1 MLGDALGRTRSRSP
15 PNHSLQHGTV
25 PAATLAAP
33 VAVSPPS
40 GFSNVPPPGSAPSH
54 ASLVAGGCSHV
65 AGGCGTLGS
74 HGACGGF
81 SGGCGTLGDT
91 NVGSITGTNY
101 GGNNINAFA
110 SPQPGA
116 YDMIVPK
123 PGAYDFPSS
132 KLGQLLGFK
141 GLTIQ
146 KIKEASGVTRLH
158 IHDKE
163 KAKMQA
169 YVPVEVAGTPD
180 QINHCTRLL
189 EGLCLG
195 DQTELGHLTA
205 YVNIEPGVVG
215 KCMGYKGTTVKQMTE
230 VTNCYIEIQQDRSKG
245 PNDTPRLFVAG
256 KPDAV
261 DAAVGLINRFIASPG
276 SKLDAVLDRSPLQGM
291 AGGLSGVAGALTQ
304 GQLPLQNSFAG
315 GPPVMDALQPLISA
329 VLGVGN
335 LNARPEGELSAF
347 EPDGPKEERIIEVPA
362 RKKGHLLGLHGQ
374 TIEKIRQT
382 SGVIKCHII
391 ADRGQLPSDRRRTDK
406 EGHIQ
411 VQIFGTREHVEACQD
426 LVERV
431 VAGDHSGIG
440 HSSVFMPVDPN
451 KVNRLRGDHWQ
462 VINALKDLTSTY
474 LDILQGPQE
483 GLQVGEAQLFIA
495 GPHECVERA
504 KNIVSMLLSMMD
516 HVPASGDI
524 SPEALG
530 SVLNAL
536 IPANSAVGGAVPAA
550 AAQPQSGVLASILGN
565 LGQLGIQGARQTSA
579 PHMQPQQ
586 QQLQQQQLQQQQ
598 LQQLSQPL
606 QHQFLGSSSGG
617 CGQQADPAAQWA
629 PTEVSQPLQFGAPDP
644 MQQQFAPQSQFGM
657 SAPAPMLAT
666 QQMQQQLQTQQLQQS
681 QTLQFGQTQQF
692 AVQGAPQFGGQQVGQ
707 AAQPQFGLQPGQFTQ
722 TLQFSQ
728 QHPQQLG
735 HTPQFV
741 PPPLQQ
747 QQYVPQSL

>member
-1 MLGDALGRTRSRSP
+1 MASVAESP
-15 PNHSLQHGTV
+15 PT
-25 PAATLAAP
+25 
-33 VAVSPPS
+33 
-40 GFSNVPPPGSAPSH
+40 GFSNVPPAGNAQCA
-54 ASLVAGGCSHV
+54 ASLVAGGVSQV
-65 AGGCGTLGS
+65 AGGCGTLVS

-81 SGGCGTLGDT
+81 SGDCGAMGGT
-91 NVGSITGTNY
+91 NIGPITGTSY
-101 GGNNINAFA
+101 GGNSITALA
-110 SPQPGA
+110 LPLDHPHG
-116 YDMIVPK
+116 MIVPK
-123 PGAYDFPSS
+123 AGGYDFPSS

-146 KIKEASGVTRLH
+146 KVKEVSGVTRLH

-169 YVPVEVAGTPD
+169 YVPVEVAGAPE
-180 QINHCTRLL
+180 QVAYCTRLL

-195 DQTELGHLTA
+195 DQTELGHLTT

-256 KPDAV
+256 KPEAV

-276 SKLDAVLDRSPLQGM
+276 SKLDAVLDGSPLQGM
-291 AGGLSGVAGALTQ
+291 SGGLGGVTGALTQ
-304 GQLPLQNSFAG
+304 GQLPMQNPPGG

-329 VLGVGN
+329 LLGGGN
-335 LNARPEGELSAF
+335 LNQRPEGELSAF

-391 ADRGQLPSDRRRTDK
+391 ADRGQLPTDRRRSDK
-406 EGHIQ
+406 EGNIQ

-440 HSSVFMPVDPN
+440 HSSVFMPVDPG

-504 KNIVSMLLSMMD
+504 KNIVSMLLNMMD

-536 IPANSAVGGAVPAA
+536 VPANSAVGGAVPTA
-550 AAQPQSGVLASILGN
+550 AAQPQSGALASILGN
-565 LGQLGIQGARQTSA
+565 LGQLGNRQA
-579 PHMQPQQ
+579 PAPQMQPQQ
-586 QQLQQQQLQQQQ
+586 QQQQQQQQQLQQQQ

-606 QHQFLGSSSGG
+606 QQQFLGSPQGG
-617 CGQQADPAAQWA
+617 CGHQLDPAAQWA
-629 PTEVSQPLQFGAPDP
+629 PTEASQTMQFGTTDP
-644 MQQQFAPQSQFGM
+644 MQQQLTHQSQFGM
-657 SAPAPMLAT
+657 SAPAPMQA
-666 QQMQQQLQTQQLQQS
+666 TQQLQQQLQPQQLQQP
-681 QTLQFGQTQQF
+681 QTLQFGQPQQF
-692 AVQGAPQFGGQQVGQ
+692 TAQAASQFGGQQVGQ
-707 AAQPQFGLQPGQFTQ
+707 AAAQPQFGLQAGQFTQ
-722 TLQFSQ
+722 PLQFSQ
-728 QHPQQLG
+728 PQQLG
-735 HTPQFV
+735 HTPQFI

-747 QQYVPQSL
+747 QQQQRQL